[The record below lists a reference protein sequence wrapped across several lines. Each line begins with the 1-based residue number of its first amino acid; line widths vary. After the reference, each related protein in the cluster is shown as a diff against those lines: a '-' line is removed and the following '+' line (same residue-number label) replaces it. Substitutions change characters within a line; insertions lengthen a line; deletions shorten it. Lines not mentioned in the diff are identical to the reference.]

1 MYNVKSTMYFRKK
14 RKEKSVKSP
23 RSARTK
29 LKLFFISLLFVLT
42 QKVTK
47 KSRLD
52 LFAKKLRFLLRKS
65 QKLGRTERAIV

>member
-1 MYNVKSTMYFRKK
+1 MEITLCDFVLK
-14 RKEKSVKSP
+14 KSVESP
-23 RSARTK
+23 ESARTK

-65 QKLGRTERAIV
+65 PKLGRTGKFVV